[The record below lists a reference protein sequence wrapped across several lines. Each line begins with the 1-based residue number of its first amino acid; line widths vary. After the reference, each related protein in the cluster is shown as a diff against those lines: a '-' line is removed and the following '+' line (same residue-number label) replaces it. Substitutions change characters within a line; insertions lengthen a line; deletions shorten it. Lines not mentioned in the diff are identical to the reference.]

1 MRRKAQIALSMMMV
15 LILLI
20 MAACS
25 NSNNSNNSNDGG
37 NEGGNNSANNTASND
52 GANDEDLEPIT
63 IRLVAGDV
71 NPSWDDNQSEVG
83 QELLKRTGVT
93 LKEEFPVGGNDAD
106 MFSLMVASDEYPDLV
121 MPKGNAG
128 KLVDAGAMIDMR
140 ELIDKYAPNL
150 KKIYGDYYNRLNWS
164 EDDDS
169 IYFLPIDGV
178 GQTYFE
184 AGGGFQLQHKV
195 LEAAGYPEMKTVED
209 YEAAIKAYIEKNPTT
224 EDGQPTIGM
233 SLNGGEWQILISV
246 TNPAFL
252 ATGAPDDGEFYVDQ
266 DTLEAV
272 MHYQRPEER
281 EYFRWLNH
289 MNDIGLLDK
298 ESFVQK
304 YDQYKAKIAS
314 GRVLGLIDQNWD
326 YGEAENALKAEGKF
340 EDTYARFPITLND
353 SFQDHSFQGTG
364 YLAGYGIGITKDAKD
379 PVRVIKYL
387 DYLASDEGQVL
398 INWGIEG
405 EHYNVVDGKRVI
417 PEEVQQAKSNDGNN
431 FKKTTGIGNYLISA
445 RYGDGVKDPTGNYYT
460 TTFPDQIV
468 AGYSDQD
475 KKTLTAYGAT
485 TYKDLW
491 PADDAFPERKYG
503 AAWTLPFE
511 TGSQANV
518 IFQKTQDIMKKRIP
532 EAILAKPEDFDKV
545 YDAFLKDLDA
555 AGVDKLNAEFS
566 KMVQDRVAL
575 WSK

>member
-1 MRRKAQIALSMMMV
+1 MKKKTKMMFSTMLV
-15 LILLI
+15 LVFIFL
-20 MAACS
+20 AACS
-25 NSNNSNNSNDGG
+25 G
-37 NEGGNNSANNTASND
+37 NGGNNNNGGNNAAPTD
-52 GANDEDLEPIT
+52 GASSGNAGEETLKPIT
-63 IRLVAGDV
+63 ISLASGDV
-71 NPSWDDNQSEVG
+71 NANWDDMQSEVG
-83 QELLKRTGVT
+83 KEIQSKTGVT
-93 LKEEFPVGGNDAD
+93 LKQQFPVGGSDAD
-106 MFSLMVASDEYPDLV
+106 MFALMVASDEYPDLV

-128 KLVDAGAMIDMR
+128 KLVDAGA
-140 ELIDKYAPNL
+140 LINLRPLIEEHAPNL
-150 KKIYGDYYNRLNWS
+150 QKVYGEYFNRLRWS
-164 EDDDS
+164 EQDDA
-169 IYFLPIDGV
+169 IYILPQDGV
-178 GQTYFE
+178 GNTYFE

-195 LEAAGYPEMKTVED
+195 LEAAGFPEIKTVKD
-209 YEAAIKAYIEKNPTT
+209 YENAIKAYIEKNPKT

-252 ATGAPDDGEFYVDQ
+252 ATGAPDDGEFYINQ
-266 DTLEAV
+266 ETHEAI

-289 MNDIGLLDK
+289 MNNIGLLDR

-314 GRVLGLIDQNWD
+314 GRVLGLIDQHWD
-326 YGEAENALKAEGKF
+326 YADAENALKAEGKF
-340 EDTYARFPITLND
+340 DSTYARFPVTLD
-353 SFQDHSFQGTG
+353 ETFQDHSFQGTG
-364 YLAGYGIGITKDAKD
+364 YLSGYGIGITKDAKD
-379 PVRVIKYL
+379 PVRAIKFL

-398 INWGIEG
+398 VNWGIEG
-405 EHYNVVDGKRVI
+405 KHYNVENGTRVI
-417 PEEVQQAKSNDGNN
+417 PEEVQSKKSNDNNN

-445 RYGDGVKDPTGNYYT
+445 RYGDGVKDPSGNYYT
-460 TTFPDQIV
+460 TSYPEQIV
-468 AGYSDQD
+468 TAYSEAD
-475 KKTLTAYGAT
+475 KKTLAAYGAT
-485 TYKDLW
+485 TYRDLW

-545 YDAFLKDLDA
+545 YDAFLKDLDD
-555 AGVDKLNAEFS
+555 AGVEKLNAEFT
-566 KMVQDRVAL
+566 KMVKDRVSL